1 MKTRGTMKNLLSLIL
16 AGIVGGITV
25 IGVTQIMP
33 KEELVVYNQSPKATL
48 VDHQLDT
55 ESVAEPFD
63 FVKASEHAT
72 EVVVHIMAEE
82 SLASARKR
90 QEESRRSRR
99 SPFDDFFGGDFFG
112 NDFFGQDYFR
122 GHGQKNGSGSGVIFS
137 KDGYIVTNNHVV
149 GFADNILVTL
159 QDGREVKA
167 TKIGTDPSTD
177 LAVIKINVE
186 TNLPT
191 LEFADSDDVK
201 VGEWVL
207 AVGNPFSY
215 LTSTVTAGIISAKG
229 RDLDI
234 ISEDKSI
241 EEFLQTDA
249 VVNPGNS
256 GGALVSKEGKLLG
269 INTAIATPTGVYAG
283 YSFAIPSNLVKRV
296 VFDIIENGDIERVSL
311 GVLGYDVD
319 QSVVEEFGI
328 FSDYGFYV
336 DSMERKSI
344 AQLSGM
350 LPGDVI
356 IEVDNKKVEKFEDIV
371 EQMKYNKAGDT
382 VKIKVK
388 RKKEEKVITVK
399 LRKGL

>member
-1 MKTRGTMKNLLSLIL
+1 MKNIFSLIL
-16 AGIVGGITV
+16 AGMIGGATVVGIN
-25 IGVTQIMP
+25 QIS
-33 KEELVVYNQSPKATL
+33 KKDEVLVNYNQSPRATL
-48 VDHQLDT
+48 VGQQLA
-55 ESVAEPFD
+55 SPAVQPFD

-90 QEESRRSRR
+90 QEESRRTRR
-99 SPFDDFFGGDFFG
+99 SPFDDFFGGDIFG
-112 NDFFGQDYFR
+112 NDFFGQDFYR
-122 GHGQKNGSGSGVIFS
+122 GNRQKNGSGSGVIFS

-177 LAVIKINVE
+177 LAVIKIDVDG
-186 TNLPT
+186 NLPT
-191 LEFADSDDVK
+191 LDFADSEDVK

-207 AVGNPFSY
+207 AVGNPFNY

-256 GGALVSKEGKLLG
+256 GGALVNTDGELVG

-296 VFDIIENGDIERVSL
+296 VYDIVENGDIERVNL

-319 QSVVEEFGI
+319 QSVKEDFNLDT
-328 FSDYGFYV
+328 SYGFYV
-336 DSMERKSI
+336 DSMDKKSI

-356 IEVDNKKVEKFEDIV
+356 VAVDNKKVEKFEDIV
-371 EQMKYNKAGDT
+371 ELMKYNKAGDIVNIT
-382 VKIKVK
+382 VK
-388 RKKEEKVITVK
+388 RKKDKKNIKVK

>member
-1 MKTRGTMKNLLSLIL
+1 MKNIFSLIL
-16 AGIVGGITV
+16 AGMIGGATVVGINQLSKKDEV
-25 IGVTQIMP
+25 
-33 KEELVVYNQSPKATL
+33 LVNYNQSPRATL
-48 VDHQLDT
+48 VGQQLA
-55 ESVAEPFD
+55 SPAVQPFD

-90 QEESRRSRR
+90 QEESRRTRR
-99 SPFDDFFGGDFFG
+99 SPFDDFFGGDIFG
-112 NDFFGQDYFR
+112 NDFFGQDFYR
-122 GHGQKNGSGSGVIFS
+122 GNRQKNGSGSGVIFS

-177 LAVIKINVE
+177 LAVIKIDVDG
-186 TNLPT
+186 NLPT
-191 LEFADSDDVK
+191 LDFADSEDVK

-207 AVGNPFSY
+207 AVGNPFNY

-256 GGALVSKEGKLLG
+256 GGALVNTDGELVG

-296 VFDIIENGDIERVSL
+296 VYDIVENGDIERVNL

-319 QSVVEEFGI
+319 QSVKEDFNLDT
-328 FSDYGFYV
+328 SYGFYV
-336 DSMERKSI
+336 DSMDKKSI

-356 IEVDNKKVEKFEDIV
+356 VAVDNKKVEKFEDIV
-371 EQMKYNKAGDT
+371 ELMKYNKAGDIVNIT
-382 VKIKVK
+382 VK
-388 RKKEEKVITVK
+388 RKKDKKNIKVK

>member
-1 MKTRGTMKNLLSLIL
+1 M
-16 AGIVGGITV
+16 VGGVTV
-25 IGVTQIMP
+25 VGVNYIMQNNA
-33 KEELVVYNQSPKATL
+33 EVINYSQSPSATL
-48 VDHQLDT
+48 VGHT
-55 ESVAEPFD
+55 NTAVVAEPFD
-63 FVKASEHAT
+63 FIRASEHAT

-82 SLASARKR
+82 SITSARKR
-90 QEESRRSRR
+90 QEEARKSRR
-99 SPFDDFFGGDFFG
+99 SPFDDIFGGDFFG
-112 NDFFGQDYFR
+112 NNFFGQGSFR
-122 GHGQKNGSGSGVIFS
+122 GKGQKNGSGSGVIFT
-137 KDGYIVTNNHVV
+137 KDGFIVTNNHVV
-149 GFADNILVTL
+149 GFADNIFVTL

-177 LAVIKINVE
+177 LAVIKINVDG
-186 TNLPT
+186 NLPT
-191 LEFADSDDVK
+191 LDFANSDDVK

-256 GGALVSKEGKLLG
+256 GGALVSTEGKLIG

-296 VFDIIENGDIERVSL
+296 VFDIIENGDIERVNL

-319 QSVVEEFGI
+319 ESVVVDYNLNI
-328 FSDYGFYV
+328 DYGFYV
-336 DSMERKSI
+336 DSMDKRSI

-356 IEVDNKKVEKFEDIV
+356 VAVDNKKVEKFEDIV
-371 EQMKYNKAGDT
+371 EVMKYNKAGDT
-382 VKIKVK
+382 VNITVK
-388 RKKEEKVITVK
+388 RKKKEKKIKVK

>member
-1 MKTRGTMKNLLSLIL
+1 MKNILSLIL
-16 AGIVGGITV
+16 AGIVGGCTV
-25 IGVTQIMP
+25 IGINHFLP
-33 KEELVVYNQSPKATL
+33 KEEVVVYNQSPRAAFVGQESIGT
-48 VDHQLDT
+48 
-55 ESVAEPFD
+55 SVAEPFD
-63 FVKASEHAT
+63 FVRASEHAT

-122 GHGQKNGSGSGVIFS
+122 GNGQKNGSGSGVIFS

-177 LAVIKINVE
+177 LAVIKIDVDG
-186 TNLPT
+186 NLPT
-191 LEFADSDDVK
+191 LDFANSDDVK

-229 RDLDI
+229 RDLDM

-256 GGALVSKEGKLLG
+256 GGALVSTEGKLLG

-283 YSFAIPSNLVKRV
+283 YSFAIPSNLVKRI
-296 VFDIIENGDIERVSL
+296 VFDIIEEYWGMM
-311 GVLGYDVD
+311 
-319 QSVVEEFGI
+319 
-328 FSDYGFYV
+328 
-336 DSMERKSI
+336 SMRAS
-344 AQLSGM
+344 
-350 LPGDVI
+350 
-356 IEVDNKKVEKFEDIV
+356 
-371 EQMKYNKAGDT
+371 
-382 VKIKVK
+382 
-388 RKKEEKVITVK
+388 
-399 LRKGL
+399 

>member
-1 MKTRGTMKNLLSLIL
+1 VLFGFGNGLIN
-16 AGIVGGITV
+16 T
-25 IGVTQIMP
+25 
-33 KEELVVYNQSPKATL
+33 
-48 VDHQLDT
+48 
-55 ESVAEPFD
+55 
-63 FVKASEHAT
+63 
-72 EVVVHIMAEE
+72 
-82 SLASARKR
+82 
-90 QEESRRSRR
+90 
-99 SPFDDFFGGDFFG
+99 FDDFFGGDFFG
-112 NDFFGQDYFR
+112 QDSFR
-122 GHGQKNGSGSGVIFS
+122 GKGQKNGSGSGVIFT

-149 GFADNILVTL
+149 GFADNIFVTL

-177 LAVIKINVE
+177 LAVIKINVDG
-186 TNLPT
+186 NLPT
-191 LEFADSDDVK
+191 LDFANSDDVK

-256 GGALVSKEGKLLG
+256 GGALVSAEGKLLG

-296 VFDIIENGDIERVSL
+296 VFDIIENGDIERVNL

-319 QSVVEEFGI
+319 ESVVVDYNLNI
-328 FSDYGFYV
+328 DYGFYV
-336 DSMERKSI
+336 DSMDKRSI

-356 IEVDNKKVEKFEDIV
+356 VAVDNNKVEKFEDIV
-371 EQMKYNKAGDT
+371 ELMKYNKAGDT
-382 VKIKVK
+382 VNITVK
-388 RKKEEKVITVK
+388 RKKKEKKIKVK